1 MARASGLALLDPRR
15 LDPVRATTRGTG
27 ELILA
32 ACREGARRVLVCI
45 GGSATNDGGAGMAQ
59 AVGIRLLDAG
69 GDEIGPGGA
78 ALRDLA
84 SIDASGLD
92 PAVARATFVVASDVA
107 NPLTGPSG
115 ASAVYGPQKGA
126 SPEDVALLDGA
137 LRHFAAVIARDL
149 GLDVR
154 DTPGA
159 GAAGGLGAGLMAFLG
174 GRLRPG
180 VEMVMEAVGLRGR
193 IERADLVITGE
204 GRFDRQ
210 SMFGKAPAGVLRT
223 AEELRV
229 PAIVVC
235 GQRDEADV
243 EVPVYSL
250 AERYGEA
257 EALAHTPA
265 RLADLVA
272 DVASSWGR
280 AQGEVRA
287 EGP

>member
-1 MARASGLALLDPRR
+1 
-15 LDPVRATTRGTG
+15 
-27 ELILA
+27 
-32 ACREGARRVLVCI
+32 VLVCI

-84 SIDASGLD
+84 SIDVSGLD